1 MDIMQTTSNNATAK
15 RLSQM
20 AKLYERQQASDVMT
34 RTLEKLIDYET
45 ETSREL
51 LGQLQ
56 RDLTG
61 FEEQYGLSSEEFFR
75 QFEAG
80 KMGDDM
86 DFIEWASLFQ
96 MAQNLQER
104 VHLLTSED

>member
-1 MDIMQTTSNNATAK
+1 MDILQTTPNNITVK

-45 ETSREL
+45 ETSRAL

-56 RDLTG
+56 RDLAG
-61 FEEQYGLSSEEFFR
+61 FEEQYGLSSEEFYR

-80 KMGDDM
+80 KIGDDM
-86 DFIEWASLFQ
+86 DFVEWASLFQ

-104 VHLLTSED
+104 LQLLTSED